1 MRTAA
6 LAAAALAALAWPSGP
21 PGVAVPLVAAVV
33 AACLATATS
42 RRRDLVLYGTPALLL
57 AAMAVVRDAG
67 WVVALDLVAAVAL
80 ACAAAAGPSL
90 AALLAPLR
98 LRAASTLVPDPPASV
113 GAVARGSTIAVCVS
127 LPFVLLFAS
136 ADAAFAEVVDVPLPS
151 GESLAVRVLV
161 LGLVLAASLGLGLAA
176 GRPRAAVAGS
186 ARRRL
191 GRWEWLLPLA
201 LLDAVFALFV
211 AVQLAVLF
219 GGREHVLET
228 SGLTYA
234 EYAREGFWQ
243 LLAAASLTLVV
254 VGLAA
259 RYAGPATRAD
269 RRILR
274 ALLAVLCALTGVVL
288 GSALHRLDL
297 YEDAFGLT
305 RARLAAE
312 AALVW
317 LGGVFALV
325 LLAGAVPAA
334 RRRARETAVIG
345 TAVAL
350 LGFSLANP
358 DRIVA
363 SRDVARWNEQ
373 GRIDLH
379 YLQGLSADA
388 VPALLEL
395 DHPAR
400 DEVLRP
406 FRVAL
411 AQDDPWSS
419 ANLSRSRARALLDGR

>member
-1 MRTAA
+1 VRTAA
-6 LAAAALAALAWPSGP
+6 LAAAVLAALTWPSGRH
-21 PGVAVPLVAAVV
+21 GIAVPLVAVLV
-33 AACLATATS
+33 GACVRAATS
-42 RRRDLVLYGTPALLL
+42 RRRDLVVYGAPALAL
-57 AAMAVVRDAG
+57 ASMAAVRDSG
-67 WVVALDLVAAVAL
+67 WVVALDLAAAVAL
-80 ACAAAAGPSL
+80 ACATAAGPAV

-98 LRAASTLVPDPPASV
+98 LRAAPTLLPEPPAAV

-136 ADAAFAEVVDVPLPS
+136 ADAAFSEIVDVPLPAP
-151 GESLAVRVLV
+151 ESLTLRLLV
-161 LGLVLAASLGLGLAA
+161 LCLVLAGALGLGLAA
-176 GRPRAAVAGS
+176 RRPRAAVADP

-191 GRWEWLLPLA
+191 ARWEWLLPLA

-219 GGREHVLET
+219 GGRDHVLET

-234 EYAREGFWQ
+234 EYARQGFWQ

-254 VGLAA
+254 VGVAA
-259 RYAGPATRAD
+259 RYAGPVTRAD
-269 RRILR
+269 RRVLR

-288 GSALHRLDL
+288 ASALHRLGL

-305 RARLAAE
+305 RARLAAQ

-325 LLAGAVPAA
+325 LLAGAISGV
-334 RRRARETAVIG
+334 RSGAREAAVIG
-345 TAVAL
+345 TALAL

-358 DRIVA
+358 DGIVA
-363 SRDVARWNEQ
+363 SRNVDRWDEE
-373 GRIDLH
+373 GRIDLR

-388 VPALLEL
+388 VPAILEL

-400 DEVLRP
+400 DDVLRP
-406 FRVAL
+406 LRAEL
-411 AQDDPWSS
+411 AGDDPWSS
-419 ANLSRSRARALLDGR
+419 ANLSRHRARSLLGTG

>member
-1 MRTAA
+1 VRTAA
-6 LAAAALAALAWPSGP
+6 LAAAVLAALTWPSGRH
-21 PGVAVPLVAAVV
+21 GIAVPLVAVLV
-33 AACLATATS
+33 GACVGAATS
-42 RRRDLVLYGTPALLL
+42 RWRDLVVYGAPALAL
-57 AAMAVVRDAG
+57 ASMAGVRDAG
-67 WVVALDLVAAVAL
+67 WVVALDLATAVAL
-80 ACAAAAGPSL
+80 ACAAAAGPAV

-98 LRAASTLVPDPPASV
+98 LRAAPTLLPEPPAPV

-136 ADAAFAEVVDVPLPS
+136 ADAAFSEIVDVPLPAP
-151 GESLAVRVLV
+151 ESLTLRLLV
-161 LGLVLAASLGLGLAA
+161 LCLVLAGALGLSLAA
-176 GRPRAAVAGS
+176 RRPRAAVADP

-191 GRWEWLLPLA
+191 ARWEWLLPLA

-219 GGREHVLET
+219 GGRDHVLET

-234 EYAREGFWQ
+234 EYARQGFWQ

-254 VGLAA
+254 VGVAA
-259 RYAGPATRAD
+259 RYAGPVTRGD
-269 RRILR
+269 RRVLR

-288 GSALHRLDL
+288 ASALHRLGL

-305 RARLAAE
+305 RARLAAQ

-325 LLAGAVPAA
+325 LLAGAISGV
-334 RRRARETAVIG
+334 RRGAREAAVIG
-345 TAVAL
+345 TALAL

-358 DRIVA
+358 DGIVA
-363 SRDVARWNEQ
+363 SRNVDRWDEE
-373 GRIDLH
+373 GRIDLR

-388 VPALLEL
+388 VPAILEL

-400 DEVLRP
+400 DDVLRP
-406 FRVAL
+406 LRAEL
-411 AQDDPWSS
+411 AGDDPWSS
-419 ANLSRSRARALLDGR
+419 ANLSRHRARSLLGLG